1 MENVMKYKQY
11 LLNINLYLILY
22 YYLYITIFSER
33 GKKKRKGTL
42 YTAISKTYIVQ
53 TQNYMFSHSVLDK
66 CVFSMEKNV
75 STTSISSIIH
85 LKFF

>member
-42 YTAISKTYIVQ
+42 YTAISKTYS
-53 TQNYMFSHSVLDK
+53 TNTKLYVLPFR
-66 CVFSMEKNV
+66 VG
-75 STTSISSIIH
+75 
-85 LKFF
+85 